1 MLKGR
6 VYIRITIG
14 VDDRFLQV
22 TNAISTRS
30 GNIPVLGHKAKLNKD
45 TSKDKPCEG
54 TEIPEGIVEI
64 VAIKTGVMVRIL
76 TGYLT
81 IDGVSR

>member
-1 MLKGR
+1 MVKIK
-6 VYIRITIG
+6 VYITITIG
-14 VDDRFLQV
+14 VDDRFLQA

-30 GNIPVLGHKAKLNKD
+30 GNILVLAHKAKLNKD
-45 TSKDKPCEG
+45 TSEDKSCEG

-76 TGYLT
+76 TGQLT